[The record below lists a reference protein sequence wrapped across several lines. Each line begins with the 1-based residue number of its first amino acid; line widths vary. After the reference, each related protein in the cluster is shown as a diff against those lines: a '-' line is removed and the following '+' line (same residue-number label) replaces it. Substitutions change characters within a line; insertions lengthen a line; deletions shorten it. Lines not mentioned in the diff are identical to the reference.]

1 MSARRVGEC
10 KAVRVIRAFLAA
22 LCALALAAVV
32 LVAYGCG
39 GRGPDTDEAAV
50 CRAVQDLV
58 DALNH
63 ADAAAAVDAVDR
75 VLATGRHTNNDKLSS
90 RAVALAQVAANN
102 DRQPAPDESGEL
114 ASVAAACGDV
124 GRPIRGLR

>member
-10 KAVRVIRAFLAA
+10 KAVRVIRALPAVLCAVVLAA
-22 LCALALAAVV
+22 LA
-32 LVAYGCG
+32 LVANGCG
-39 GRGPDTDEAAV
+39 HTRPDTDEAAV

-75 VLATGRHTNNDKLSS
+75 VLATGRHTNNGKLSS
-90 RAVALAQVAANN
+90 RAVALAQVAANS
-102 DRQPAPDESGEL
+102 DAQPAQDEGGEL
-114 ASVAAACGDV
+114 ASVADACGDV
-124 GRPIRGLR
+124 GRPIHGLD

>member
-10 KAVRVIRAFLAA
+10 KAVRVIRALPAVLCAVVLAA
-22 LCALALAAVV
+22 LA
-32 LVAYGCG
+32 LVANGCG
-39 GRGPDTDEAAV
+39 HTRPDTDEAAV

-75 VLATGRHTNNDKLSS
+75 VLATGRHTNNGKLSS
-90 RAVALAQVAANN
+90 RAVALAQVSANN

>member
-10 KAVRVIRAFLAA
+10 KAVRVIRALPAVLCAIVLAA
-22 LCALALAAVV
+22 LS

-63 ADAAAAVDAVDR
+63 ADAAAAVDAVDQ
-75 VLATGRHTNNDKLSS
+75 VLATGRHTNNGKLSS
-90 RAVALAQVAANN
+90 RAVALAQVSENR
-102 DRQPAPDESGEL
+102 DRQPARDESGEL
-114 ASVAAACGDV
+114 ASVAAACSDV
-124 GRPIRGLR
+124 GRPIRGLQ